1 MTLTQLRYAIVIAE
15 TGSFNRAAQ
24 ILYVSQPSLSNA
36 IHDLEDEF
44 SITIFHRS
52 GRGVSLTNDGV
63 EFISYAR
70 QVYHQ
75 YESLLE
81 KFGKNGTLKKKFGI
95 STQHYSFATKSF
107 VEMVKKFNTAE
118 YDFAIRET
126 KTREV
131 IDDVSSMKSEIGI
144 LYLSNFNRNMI
155 LKMLSS
161 AELDFHPIIDCQ
173 VYVYLYKDHPLA
185 RKKEIRFTDLADY
198 PSLSFEQGDNS
209 SFYFAEEIYSSKE
222 YTRSVKVNDRA
233 SMLNLMR
240 GLLGFTLCSGIIC
253 EELNGGDYIAV
264 PFRPDDGDEDDNML
278 IGYIVKK
285 NQILSNMGELYIQ
298 EIKNYFTAHGL
309 GSKLKL

>member
-1 MTLTQLRYAIVIAE
+1 MTLTQLRYAITISE
-15 TGSFNRAAQ
+15 IGSFNKAAQ

-36 IHDLEDEF
+36 IRDLEEEF
-44 SITIFHRS
+44 SISIFHRS
-52 GRGVSLTNDGV
+52 GRGVSLTNDGID
-63 EFISYAR
+63 FITYAR

-75 YESLLE
+75 YQSLLD
-81 KFGKNGTLKKKFGI
+81 KFGKNATIKKKFGV

-118 YDFAIRET
+118 YEFAIRET

-131 IDDVSSMKSEIGI
+131 IDDVSTQKSEIGI

-155 LKMLSS
+155 LKLLNS
-161 AELDFHPIIDCQ
+161 ADLDFVHLIDCQ

-185 RKKEIRFTDLADY
+185 SKKIITFADLSDY
-198 PSLSFEQGDNS
+198 PSLSFEQGDYS
-209 SFYFAEEIYSSKE
+209 SFYFAEEIYSTKE
-222 YTRSVKVNDRA
+222 YKRTIKVNDRA

-240 GLLGFTLCSGIIC
+240 GLNGFTLCSGIIC

-264 PFRPDDGDEDDNML
+264 PFKPDAGDVDDNMD

-285 NQILSNMGELYIQ
+285 NLILSRMGNLYIE
-298 EIKNYFTAHGL
+298 EINNYFRKYNL
-309 GSKLKL
+309 L